1 MNRAPILAR
10 NHPPPE
16 RRARGKETIDVSV
29 RFLSTEWADAVK
41 AQLNAN
47 DEFRQAAASQHA
59 TIQQIITSSD
69 GETHYWIEIAEG
81 TIDMGVGDADG
92 PDATITQSYETA
104 VKLAKSE
111 LSVVTAFMTGKVK
124 VAGNMGLLMGL
135 QGALSQLPAA
145 MQAVET
151 DY

>member
-1 MNRAPILAR
+1 VPV
-10 NHPPPE
+10 P
-16 RRARGKETIDVSV
+16 
-29 RFLSTEWADAVK
+29 FLSAAWAEAVK
-41 AQLNAN
+41 AELNAN
-47 DEFRQAAASQHA
+47 EEFRRAAGGQHA
-59 TIQQIITSSD
+59 SIQQVITSEA
-69 GETHYWIEIAEG
+69 GATHYWIAIDDGA
-81 TIDMGVGDADG
+81 IDMGVGDAAS

-104 VKLAKSE
+104 VRLARSE

-124 VAGNMGLLMGL
+124 VAGNMGMLMGL

>member
-1 MNRAPILAR
+1 M
-10 NHPPPE
+10 
-16 RRARGKETIDVSV
+16 SV

-41 AQLNAN
+41 AELNAN
-47 DEFRQAAASQHA
+47 EAFRQASASQQA
-59 TIQQIITSSD
+59 TIQQIISS
-69 GETHYWIEIAEG
+69 GEGDTHYWIEIAEG

-145 MQAVET
+145 MQAVDT

>member
-1 MNRAPILAR
+1 M
-10 NHPPPE
+10 
-16 RRARGKETIDVSV
+16 SV
-29 RFLSTEWADAVK
+29 KFLSTEWADAVK
-41 AQLNAN
+41 AELNTN
-47 DEFRQAAASQHA
+47 DGFRQAATSQQA
-59 TIQQIITSSD
+59 TIQQVITS
-69 GETHYWIEIAEG
+69 GEGDTHYWIVIADG
-81 TIDMGVGDADG
+81 AIDMGVGDADA
-92 PDATITQSYETA
+92 PDATITQSYDTA

>member
-1 MNRAPILAR
+1 M
-10 NHPPPE
+10 
-16 RRARGKETIDVSV
+16 SV
-29 RFLSTEWADAVK
+29 KFLSTEWADAVK

-47 DEFRQAAASQHA
+47 DAFRQAAAGQHA
-59 TIQQIITSSD
+59 TIQQVITTTEGD
-69 GETHYWIEIAEG
+69 THYWIEIAEG
-81 TIDMGVGDADG
+81 TIDMGMGAAEG

-104 VKLAKSE
+104 VKLATSE

-135 QGALSQLPAA
+135 QGALSQLPSA
-145 MQAVET
+145 MQSVDT

>member
-1 MNRAPILAR
+1 MTVP
-10 NHPPPE
+10 
-16 RRARGKETIDVSV
+16 
-29 RFLSTEWADAVK
+29 FLSTEWADAVK

-47 DEFRQAAASQHA
+47 EEFRAAASGHNA
-59 TIQQIITSSD
+59 TIQQIITTGAD
-69 GETHYWIEIAEG
+69 ETHYWIEIGDG
-81 TIDMGVGDADG
+81 TIDMGVGDADE

-104 VKLAKSE
+104 VKLATSE

-124 VAGNMGLLMGL
+124 VAGNMGMLMGL

-145 MQAVET
+145 MQAVDT

>member
-1 MNRAPILAR
+1 V
-10 NHPPPE
+10 
-16 RRARGKETIDVSV
+16 K
-29 RFLSTEWADAVK
+29 FLSTEWAEAVK
-41 AQLNAN
+41 ARLNEN
-47 DEFRQAAASQHA
+47 DGFRQAAGDQKA
-59 TIQQIITSSD
+59 TIQQIITSIE
-69 GETHYWIEIAEG
+69 GNTHYWIEIAEG

-104 VKLAKSE
+104 VKLATSE

-124 VAGNMGLLMGL
+124 VAGNMGLLMTL

-145 MQAVET
+145 MQAIDT

>member
-1 MNRAPILAR
+1 MTVP
-10 NHPPPE
+10 
-16 RRARGKETIDVSV
+16 
-29 RFLSTEWADAVK
+29 FLSTEWADAVK

-47 DEFRQAAASQHA
+47 EEFRAAASGKKA
-59 TIQQIITSSD
+59 TIQQVITRE
-69 GETHYWIEIAEG
+69 GEETHYWFEIADG
-81 TIDMGVGDADG
+81 TIDMGVGDAHE

-124 VAGNMGLLMGL
+124 VAGNMGMLMGL

-145 MQAVET
+145 MQAVDT

>member
-1 MNRAPILAR
+1 MTVP
-10 NHPPPE
+10 
-16 RRARGKETIDVSV
+16 
-29 RFLSTEWADAVK
+29 FLSTEWADAVK
-41 AQLNAN
+41 AQLNASE
-47 DEFRQAAASQHA
+47 EFRAAASGKKA
-59 TIQQIITSSD
+59 TIQQVITSGGD
-69 GETHYWIEIAEG
+69 ETHYWIEIADG
-81 TIDMGVGDADG
+81 TIDLGVGDANE

-124 VAGNMGLLMGL
+124 VAGNMGMLMGL

-145 MQAVET
+145 MQAVDT

>member
-1 MNRAPILAR
+1 M
-10 NHPPPE
+10 
-16 RRARGKETIDVSV
+16 SV
-29 RFLSTEWADAVK
+29 KFLSSEWAEAVK
-41 AQLNAN
+41 VQLNT
-47 DEFRQAAASQHA
+47 DDGFRQASAGQKA
-59 TIQQIITSSD
+59 TIQQVITSNAGD
-69 GETHYWIEIAEG
+69 GDTHYWIEIADG
-81 TIDMGVGDADG
+81 AIDMGVGDADG

-124 VAGNMGLLMGL
+124 VAGNMGLLMSL

-145 MQAVET
+145 MQSVDT

>member
-1 MNRAPILAR
+1 
-10 NHPPPE
+10 
-16 RRARGKETIDVSV
+16 VSV
-29 RFLSTEWADAVK
+29 KFLSTEWADAVK
-41 AQLNAN
+41 AQLNDD
-47 DEFRQAAASQHA
+47 DEFRRAAAGQRA
-59 TIQQIITSSD
+59 TIQQIITSGGD
-69 GETHYWIEIAEG
+69 DTHYWIEIAEG

-104 VKLAKSE
+104 VQLAKSE

-135 QGALSQLPAA
+135 QGALSQLPGA
-145 MQAVET
+145 MQAVDT

>member
-1 MNRAPILAR
+1 M
-10 NHPPPE
+10 
-16 RRARGKETIDVSV
+16 SV
-29 RFLSTEWADAVK
+29 KFLSTEWAEAVK
-41 AQLNAN
+41 AQLNGS
-47 DEFRQAAASQHA
+47 DGFGQAAGDQKA
-59 TIQQIITSSD
+59 TIQQVITSSEGD
-69 GETHYWIEIAEG
+69 GDTHYWIEIAEG
-81 TIDMGVGDADG
+81 EIDMGVGDADG

-124 VAGNMGLLMGL
+124 VAGNMGLLMAL

-145 MQAVET
+145 MQAVDT

>member
-1 MNRAPILAR
+1 M
-10 NHPPPE
+10 
-16 RRARGKETIDVSV
+16 SV
-29 RFLSTEWADAVK
+29 KFLSAEWADAVK
-41 AQLNAN
+41 AQLNVN
-47 DEFRQAAASQHA
+47 EEFRQAASSQRA
-59 TIQQIITSSD
+59 TIQQVITG
-69 GETHYWIEIAEG
+69 GEGDTHYWIEIADG
-81 TIDMGVGDADG
+81 RIDMGVGDADG

-104 VKLAKSE
+104 VKLATSE

-145 MQAVET
+145 MQAIDT

>member
-1 MNRAPILAR
+1 
-10 NHPPPE
+10 
-16 RRARGKETIDVSV
+16 VSV
-29 RFLSTEWADAVK
+29 KFLSPEWAEAVK
-41 AQLNAN
+41 GQLNAN
-47 DEFRQAAASQHA
+47 EAFRQAASSQRA
-59 TIQQIITSSD
+59 TIQQIISSSE
-69 GETHYWIEIAEG
+69 GETHYWIVIADG
-81 TIDMGVGDADG
+81 AIDMGVGDADG

-124 VAGNMGLLMGL
+124 VAGNMGMLMGL

>member
-1 MNRAPILAR
+1 MTV
-10 NHPPPE
+10 
-16 RRARGKETIDVSV
+16 K
-29 RFLSTEWADAVK
+29 FLSTEWAEAVK
-41 AQLNAN
+41 TRLNAN
-47 DEFRQAAASQHA
+47 EEFRSASASQRA
-59 TIQQIITSSD
+59 TIQQIITS
-69 GETHYWIEIAEG
+69 GEGDTHYWIQIAEG
-81 TIDMGVGDADG
+81 TIDMGVGDVEG

-145 MQAVET
+145 MQAVDT

>member
-1 MNRAPILAR
+1 M
-10 NHPPPE
+10 
-16 RRARGKETIDVSV
+16 SV
-29 RFLSTEWADAVK
+29 KFLSTEWADAVK

-47 DEFRQAAASQHA
+47 DAFRQAAAGQKA
-59 TIQQIITSSD
+59 TIQQVITSSEGD
-69 GETHYWIEIAEG
+69 THYWIEIAEG
-81 TIDMGVGDADG
+81 EIDMGVGDADG

-104 VKLAKSE
+104 VKLATSE

-124 VAGNMGLLMGL
+124 VAGNMGLLMSL

-145 MQAVET
+145 MQSVDT

>member
-1 MNRAPILAR
+1 M
-10 NHPPPE
+10 
-16 RRARGKETIDVSV
+16 SV
-29 RFLSTEWADAVK
+29 QFLSPEWADAVK
-41 AQLNAN
+41 AQLNTN
-47 DEFRQAAASQHA
+47 DEFRQTAAGQNA
-59 TIQQIITSSD
+59 TIQQVITSDGSD
-69 GETHYWIEIAEG
+69 THYWIEIADG

-92 PDATITQSYETA
+92 PDATITQSYDTA

>member
-1 MNRAPILAR
+1 
-10 NHPPPE
+10 
-16 RRARGKETIDVSV
+16 VSV
-29 RFLSTEWADAVK
+29 KFLSTEWADAVK
-41 AQLNAN
+41 AELNAN
-47 DEFRQAAASQHA
+47 DAFRQAAASQQA
-59 TIQQIITSSD
+59 TIQQVISSSEGD
-69 GETHYWIEIAEG
+69 THYWIVIADG
-81 TIDMGVGDADG
+81 AIDMGVGDAASA
-92 PDATITQSYETA
+92 DATITQSYDTA

-135 QGALSQLPAA
+135 QGALSQLPNA

>member
-1 MNRAPILAR
+1 MAV
-10 NHPPPE
+10 
-16 RRARGKETIDVSV
+16 K
-29 RFLSTEWADAVK
+29 FLSTEWADAVK

-47 DEFRQAAASQHA
+47 EEFRSAATNQHA
-59 TIQQIITSSD
+59 TIQQVIATSD
-69 GETHYWIEIAEG
+69 GDTHYWIEIADG

-92 PDATITQSYETA
+92 PDATITQSYDTA

-135 QGALSQLPAA
+135 QGALSQLPPA
-145 MQAVET
+145 MQAIDT

>member
-1 MNRAPILAR
+1 M
-10 NHPPPE
+10 
-16 RRARGKETIDVSV
+16 SV
-29 RFLSTEWADAVK
+29 KFLSAEWADAVK
-41 AQLNAN
+41 AQLNVN
-47 DEFRQAAASQHA
+47 EEFRQAASSQRA
-59 TIQQIITSSD
+59 TIQQVITD
-69 GETHYWIEIAEG
+69 GEGDTHYWIEIADG
-81 TIDMGVGDADG
+81 RIDMGVGDADG

-104 VKLAKSE
+104 VKLATSE

-145 MQAVET
+145 MQAIDT